1 MCSIVTVRFVE
12 CLEKLKERGEIRSS
26 RQFALAVE
34 YHPQNLNDIV
44 RGKRDVTIELI
55 KKSSEVFRFNAQYI
69 FTGAGHLF
77 LDEEMPQQHAA
88 SQKIHESA
96 EKILYVPVAAHAG
109 YSEQFHDPVFMQE
122 LITFSLPD
130 YRFQHGQHRC
140 FDIAG
145 DSMEPSLFAGDK
157 VVCSFVD
164 NNNFYSSVRNNLVYV
179 FVLEGS
185 VVVKRVQNNVR
196 SNGTFLLM
204 SDNTY
209 YKPYEVPVADVR
221 EIWHVEVKMSPYL
234 PSPNNLRNA
243 FHEEMDDMKKV
254 IDQQSKSIQLLNLTV
269 EKLLRQNRAVI

>member
-1 MCSIVTVRFVE
+1 
-12 CLEKLKERGEIRSS
+12 
-26 RQFALAVE
+26 
-34 YHPQNLNDIV
+34 
-44 RGKRDVTIELI
+44 
-55 KKSSEVFRFNAQYI
+55 
-69 FTGAGHLF
+69 LF